1 MGRLF
6 FACDSVLIASFVLD
20 EVNAMGCGGEDV
32 LTLEFLPSC
41 PI

>member
-6 FACDSVLIASFVLD
+6 FACDSVLITSLVLV
-20 EVNAMGCGGEDV
+20 EVSEMGCDGEDV
-32 LTLEFLPSC
+32 LSLEFLPSC

>member
-6 FACDSVLIASFVLD
+6 FACDSVPLVSGIWV
-20 EVNAMGCGGEDV
+20 EVDAVGCDGEDV
-32 LTLEFLPSC
+32 RALEFLPLC